1 MSQFVC
7 FEAEDNHDVSLEN
20 ESCEVEM
27 MSDTEFIDN
36 IEYNESVENYYA
48 FENVSREYDDA
59 TGDSFA
65 GFDFLQKPSNYC
77 SDDEIC
83 NKFKDFNKRWKSLIK
98 H

>member
-1 MSQFVC
+1 
-7 FEAEDNHDVSLEN
+7 
-20 ESCEVEM
+20 

-36 IEYNESVENYYA
+36 IEYTENVENYYA

-65 GFDFLQKPSNYC
+65 GFDFLQNQSNYC

-83 NKFKDFNKRWKSLIK
+83 NKFKDFNKRLKSLIK